1 MSPLPSPAFRFR
13 AKLHRSK
20 QKISPSP
27 KLEVDRPKGGAVK
40 ITATSPT
47 SRGDT
52 ESPKEFARLPYRA
65 LRRQGALLYIPQT
78 PPTPTPSS
86 TRNTDIHGTLYF

>member
-13 AKLHRSK
+13 AKLHRSR
-20 QKISPSP
+20 QRATPSP
-27 KLEVDRPKGGAVK
+27 KLEVGRLEGMAAK
-40 ITATSPT
+40 ITATSMT

-86 TRNTDIHGTLYF
+86 TRGSNTHGILYF